1 MRHVPIRR
9 IPTVLTAAVAALVLF
24 ATACD
29 DSSGSAKGPQPRHL
43 PDDLVLAA
51 RLQIFDDCDQLLGH
65 VQAEAMERVG
75 PYGLDAGYGEASM
88 EGDVVF
94 DGQLRAAEDGAAS
107 SGNADAAPLPSEAAP
122 DGSVDFSETNVQEA
136 GIDEPDIVKTDGSTI
151 FTLTGESL
159 NAVAAGSEPTLLG
172 SVDVGFSSGM
182 LLVGDRIVVLGEGSG
197 DVGIPEAP
205 IQSGATVTLVDVSDP
220 ANPTVLEE
228 MHVEGR
234 VVSARTIDGRI
245 HLVTAGQPNTLDY
258 EYPNVYEGDSGFERM
273 FGTTE
278 NEAEKANR
286 AVIATSDLDD
296 WLPQYSVER
305 NGDQISSGRLVDCA
319 SVYQPPEF
327 SGVGTLT
334 VTTLDPEQG
343 LEPVGSTGVLSD
355 GQTVY
360 SSAERLYVSTHEY
373 VDVSDDNG
381 SFALPDDT
389 SAVHSFD
396 ITGPGGAEYTAS
408 GRVPGTLLNQ
418 FSMSERDGFLR
429 VATTGQAR
437 SDQARPTEEPVPGG
451 PDELSIAPPPPVPD
465 SESFVTVLEVS
476 DEALV
481 EVGRVGGLGYGE
493 QIHSVRFVDD
503 VGYVVTFRQTD
514 PLYTLDLSDPT
525 APTVVGELKILGYSA
540 YLHPAG
546 DGLLIGVGQDATD
559 TGMTTGTQISLF
571 DVSDLSDPRRVD
583 QVGLQTGSSPVEF
596 DHHAFLLHNG
606 LAVVP
611 VTSYEGAQRSG
622 ALAFEVDAS
631 EGILER
637 ATVSQPGT
645 TESRPWAV
653 APPGS
658 IEPEHEEF
666 VSTPFIERSLVIGDT
681 LYTYS
686 SEGLLATDL
695 GSFEDTGWL
704 PFT

>member
-1 MRHVPIRR
+1 MRR
-9 IPTVLTAAVAALVLF
+9 IPTVLTAAVAAVVLF

-29 DSSGSAKGPQPRHL
+29 NSGGTAKGPQPRHL

-65 VQAEAMERVG
+65 IQAEAMARVG
-75 PYGLDAGYGEASM
+75 PYGLDGGEYYAL
-88 EGDVVF
+88 EGDVRTADELAA
-94 DGQLRAAEDGAAS
+94 DGDVA
-107 SGNADAAPLPSEAAP
+107 AAPEAGEQSAP
-122 DGSVDFSETNVQEA
+122 VPGGSQDFSGTNVQEA

-151 FTLTGESL
+151 FTLTDESL
-159 NAVAAGSEPTLLG
+159 NAVAAGSEPALLG

-182 LLVGDRIVVLGEGSG
+182 LLIGDRIVVLGEGSG

-234 VVSARTIDGRI
+234 VVSARTVDGRI
-245 HLVTAGQPNTLDY
+245 HLVTAGQPTTLDY
-258 EYPNVYEGDSGFERM
+258 EYPNVYEGDSGFEHM

-305 NGDQISSGRLVDCA
+305 NGDEVSSGRLVDCA

-360 SSAERLYVSTHEY
+360 SSAERLYVSTREY
-373 VDVSDDNG
+373 ADINQDDG
-381 SFALPDDT
+381 SVALPDDT

-396 ITGPGGAEYTAS
+396 ITGPGGAEYKAS
-408 GRVPGTLLNQ
+408 GTVPGTLLNQ
-418 FSMSERDGFLR
+418 FSMSEYDGYLR
-429 VATTGQAR
+429 VATTGQTDGDRVA
-437 SDQARPTEEPVPGG
+437 PMEEPAPGE

-493 QIHSVRFVDD
+493 EIHSVRFVDD

-514 PLYTLDLSDPT
+514 PLYTLDLSDPS

-559 TGMTTGTQISLF
+559 TGMTQGTQISLF
-571 DVSDLSDPRRVD
+571 DVSDLSDPRRID
-583 QVGLQTGSSPVEF
+583 QVNLRSGSSPAEF
-596 DHHAFLLHNG
+596 DHHAFLMHNG

-611 VTSYEGAQRSG
+611 VSTYERGQRSE
-622 ALAFEVDAS
+622 ALAFEVGVS
-631 EGILER
+631 EGIVER
-637 ATVSQPGT
+637 ATISQPGT
-645 TESRPWAV
+645 TVRRPT
-653 APPGS
+653 PMPEGDG
-658 IEPEHEEF
+658 IEDDVVFEDTEMVE
-666 VSTPFIERSLVIGDT
+666 TPLIERSLVIGET

-695 GSFEDTGWL
+695 TSFEDTGWL
-704 PFT
+704 PLT